1 MEYHKQWLFISTDHI
16 VLCCTMLLCTTKAGW
31 KCIVYSLSRH
41 DVLFTHYLDMMYMM
55 YCCIVIAT
63 TTVVTVP
70 RALCQQLCTHYNYVA
85 QECPS
90 KANLYI
96 PFNSNFN
103 FMPCRL
109 HPASNGNA
117 ISESHSEYE
126 GHAHITSLRNYNY
139 VIPRTKWRLE
149 RLYRA
154 LFQLYGG
161 PTQDGTWP

>member
-1 MEYHKQWLFISTDHI
+1 MGKRHNNIHI
-16 VLCCTMLLCTTKAGW
+16 YMYTNLNYIYML
-31 KCIVYSLSRH
+31 H
-41 DVLFTHYLDMMYMM
+41 
-55 YCCIVIAT
+55 
-63 TTVVTVP
+63 
-70 RALCQQLCTHYNYVA
+70 
-85 QECPS
+85 
-90 KANLYI
+90 LYI